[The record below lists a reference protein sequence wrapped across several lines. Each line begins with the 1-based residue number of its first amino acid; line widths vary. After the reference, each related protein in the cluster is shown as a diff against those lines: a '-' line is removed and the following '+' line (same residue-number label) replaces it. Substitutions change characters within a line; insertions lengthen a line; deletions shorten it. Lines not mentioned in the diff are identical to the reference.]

1 MPPIIYS
8 ADAQADLREIWDYIA
23 EHSQFQA
30 DRLVLRF
37 RSKLE
42 YLAKWKTIG
51 RPRPEI
57 ATGCRSY
64 PYGNYCFYF
73 RPTEAG
79 IEVIRILHSARDIG
93 QIDFP
98 G

>member
-1 MPPIIYS
+1 MPVIIYS
-8 ADAQADLREIWDYIA
+8 TDAQADLREIWDYIA
-23 EHSQFQA
+23 QDSPLQA
-30 DRLVLRF
+30 DRLLLRF

-51 RPRPEI
+51 RPRPEL
-57 ATGCRSY
+57 AMSCRSY
-64 PYGNYCFYF
+64 PCGKYCFYF
-73 RPTEAG
+73 RPMKAG
-79 IEVIRILHSARDIG
+79 IEVIRVLHSARDIG

>member
-8 ADAQADLREIWDYIA
+8 ADAQADLREIWDHIA
-23 EHSQFQA
+23 LDSPFQA
-30 DRLVLRF
+30 DRPLMRF

-57 ATGCRSY
+57 AMGCRSY
-64 PYGNYCFYF
+64 PYGKYCFISGP
-73 RPTEAG
+73 RRQAS
-79 IEVIRILHSARDIG
+79 R
-93 QIDFP
+93 
-98 G
+98 